1 MSLTGFLSYSRV
13 NWKQLPD
20 KSTPLSAANLNAM
33 DAGIK
38 NNNDMI
44 SNLRDEVAQ
53 LNSNIGEFKVYPYIS
68 SATQLTLPPADTNL
82 YLLIFAHPY
91 KSKSAMYV
99 FSTWGEGGEI
109 VHIAG
114 DTIEGVSIS
123 YKSSILNIETGGY
136 FCMLLKIGKI
146 SKM

>member
-1 MSLTGFLSYSRV
+1 MR
-13 NWKQLPD
+13 Q
-20 KSTPLSAANLNAM
+20 NL
-33 DAGIK
+33 I
-38 NNNDMI
+38 
-44 SNLRDEVAQ
+44 
-53 LNSNIGEFKVYPYIS
+53 SNIGEFKVYPCIS
-68 SATQLTLPPADTNL
+68 SATQLTLPPAGTNL

-99 FSTWGEGGEI
+99 FSTWGKDGEI

-136 FCMLLKIGKI
+136 FCMLLGIGKI

>member
-44 SNLRDEVAQ
+44 SNLHDNYQDDHFENQEV
-53 LNSNIGEFKVYPYIS
+53 
-68 SATQLTLPPADTNL
+68 
-82 YLLIFAHPY
+82 
-91 KSKSAMYV
+91 
-99 FSTWGEGGEI
+99 
-109 VHIAG
+109 
-114 DTIEGVSIS
+114 
-123 YKSSILNIETGGY
+123 
-136 FCMLLKIGKI
+136 
-146 SKM
+146 

>member
-44 SNLRDEVAQ
+44 SNLRDEVTQ

-68 SATQLTLPPADTNL
+68 SATQLTLPPTGTNL

-99 FSTWGEGGEI
+99 FSTWGGRWR
-109 VHIAG
+109 
-114 DTIEGVSIS
+114 DST
-123 YKSSILNIETGGY
+123 Y
-136 FCMLLKIGKI
+136 CR
-146 SKM
+146 

>member
-1 MSLTGFLSYSRV
+1 MYFL
-13 NWKQLPD
+13 L
-20 KSTPLSAANLNAM
+20 
-33 DAGIK
+33 G
-38 NNNDMI
+38 
-44 SNLRDEVAQ
+44 
-53 LNSNIGEFKVYPYIS
+53 
-68 SATQLTLPPADTNL
+68 
-82 YLLIFAHPY
+82 
-91 KSKSAMYV
+91 
-99 FSTWGEGGEI
+99 GEGGEI